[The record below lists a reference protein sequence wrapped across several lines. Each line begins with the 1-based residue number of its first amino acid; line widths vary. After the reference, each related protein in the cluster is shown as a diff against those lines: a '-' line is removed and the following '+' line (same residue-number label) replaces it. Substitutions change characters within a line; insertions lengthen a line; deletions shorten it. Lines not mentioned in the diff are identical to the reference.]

1 MKFECL
7 LKVALCTAVL
17 SGVGCSSKVPDKDK
31 YSGFLTDYSG
41 LEKVES
47 KTGKPVLRWI
57 DPNFNPDS
65 YDSIVYNSL
74 VYYPTPKPT
83 TQVGEQVLNQLLAYT
98 DNKFKQSF
106 AERKPLVSTPGPRS
120 LIFRGAITGVSS
132 EKEGLQFYEVLPV
145 ALLVAATQVATGH
158 RTMDTHLYIEGEL
171 IDATTQK
178 PVLKVVRL
186 GEGKDL
192 KNENTPMTL
201 DNLKQT
207 IDDLGTDITG
217 FNISEQPNS

>member
-171 IDATTQK
+171 IDATES
-178 PVLKVVRL
+178 PR
-186 GEGKDL
+186 
-192 KNENTPMTL
+192 
-201 DNLKQT
+201 
-207 IDDLGTDITG
+207 II
-217 FNISEQPNS
+217 

>member
-1 MKFECL
+1 MKFKCL

-17 SGVGCSSKVPDKDK
+17 SAVGCASKVPDKDK
-31 YSGFLTDYSG
+31 YSGFLNDYSG
-41 LEKVES
+41 LEKAES

-57 DPNFNPDS
+57 DPNFNPGN

-83 TQVGEQVLNQLLAYT
+83 TQVGEQVLSQLLTYT
-98 DNKFKQSF
+98 DNKLKQSF
-106 AERKPLVSTPGPRS
+106 AARKPLVSTPGPRS

-145 ALLVAATQVATGH
+145 ALVVAATQLATGH

-192 KNENTPMTL
+192 NNESTPMTL
-201 DNLKQT
+201 DNLKQV
-207 IDDLGTDITG
+207 IDDLGTDVTG
-217 FNISEQPNS
+217 FSINEQSGS